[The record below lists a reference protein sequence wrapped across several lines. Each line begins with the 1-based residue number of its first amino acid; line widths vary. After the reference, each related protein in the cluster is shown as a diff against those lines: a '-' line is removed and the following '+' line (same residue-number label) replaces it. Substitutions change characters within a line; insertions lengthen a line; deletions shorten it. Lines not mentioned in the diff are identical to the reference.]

1 MNIIMG
7 GDMEYED
14 LIGLTEFLKWKNVT
28 TKRQKKN
35 GTQIWELPI
44 KIHGQF
50 IKVGSFKRGYVR
62 RMNGCYTTYQL
73 NKCENYDHFYK
84 EFKSHY
90 NNNGDY
96 KAKWTGK
103 YNKMICRKRILIE
116 DKRDRLE
123 YLIDYCLKNYYIKP
137 ANQVENGEF
146 VHKWQHE
153 YEMKNGSIDKV
164 RELQSENNRLHN
176 IYLKQT
182 TEITELKEEI
192 DKIND
197 YNYDKIE
204 GLNQEIRDKGAL
216 DNLTVFVNNEK
227 YKII

>member
-44 KIHGQF
+44 KIYGQF
-50 IKVGSFKRGYVR
+50 MKVGSFKRGYVR
-62 RMNGCYTTYQL
+62 RMNGCYTPYQL
-73 NKCENYDHFYK
+73 NKCEPNIEYYKDYDHFQDQ
-84 EFKSHY
+84 
-90 NNNGDY
+90 NGN
-96 KAKWTGK
+96 WRSEPSGK

-123 YLIDYCLKNYYIKP
+123 YLIDYCLKNYYINQ

-153 YEMKNGSIDKV
+153 YEMKNGSLDKV
-164 RELQSENNRLHN
+164 KELQSENNRLHN

-182 TEITELKEEI
+182 IKITKLEKEI
-192 DKIND
+192 DK
-197 YNYDKIE
+197 
-204 GLNQEIRDKGAL
+204 LNNEIVDSRDRGAL

>member
-62 RMNGCYTTYQL
+62 RMNGCYTPYQL
-73 NKCENYDHFYK
+73 NKCEPNIEYYKDYDHFQDQ
-84 EFKSHY
+84 
-90 NNNGDY
+90 NGN
-96 KAKWTGK
+96 WRQEPNGK
-103 YNKMICRKRILIE
+103 YNKFVGKRRILIE

-123 YLIDYCLKNYYIKP
+123 YLIDYCLKNYYINQ

-153 YEMKNGSIDKV
+153 YEMKNGSLDKV
-164 RELQSENNRLHN
+164 KELQSENNRLHN

-182 TEITELKEEI
+182 IKITKLEKEI
-192 DKIND
+192 DK
-197 YNYDKIE
+197 
-204 GLNQEIRDKGAL
+204 LNNEIVDSRDRGAL

>member
-1 MNIIMG
+1 
-7 GDMEYED
+7 
-14 LIGLTEFLKWKNVT
+14 
-28 TKRQKKN
+28 
-35 GTQIWELPI
+35 
-44 KIHGQF
+44 
-50 IKVGSFKRGYVR
+50 
-62 RMNGCYTTYQL
+62 MNGCYTPYQL
-73 NKCENYDHFYK
+73 NKCEPNVEYYPEYEWK
-84 EFKSHY
+84 RGTQFK
-90 NNNGDY
+90 
-96 KAKWTGK
+96 TGK
-103 YNKMICRKRILIE
+103 YNKYVGKRRIKIMSTRKRVQ
-116 DKRDRLE
+116 
-123 YLIDYCLKNYYIKP
+123 YLIDYCLKNYYINQ

-182 TEITELKEEI
+182 TEITELKKEI

-204 GLNQEIRDKGAL
+204 GLEQEIRDKGAL
-216 DNLTVFVNNEK
+216 DNLSVIVNNER

>member
-44 KIHGQF
+44 KIYGQF
-50 IKVGSFKRGYVR
+50 IKVGSFKRGYIR
-62 RMNGCYTTYQL
+62 RMNGCYTPYQL
-73 NKCENYDHFYK
+73 NKCESNIEYYKHYDHFQDQ
-84 EFKSHY
+84 
-90 NNNGDY
+90 NGN
-96 KAKWTGK
+96 WRSEPSGK

-123 YLIDYCLKNYYIKP
+123 YLIDYCLKNYYIKQ

-153 YEMKNGSIDKV
+153 YEMKNGNIDKII
-164 RELQSENNRLHN
+164 ELQDENNRLHN

-182 TEITELKEEI
+182 EEI
-192 DKIND
+192 NK
-197 YNYDKIE
+197 
-204 GLNQEIRDKGAL
+204 LNNEIVDSRDRGML

>member
-44 KIHGQF
+44 KIYGQF
-50 IKVGSFKRGYVR
+50 MKVGSFKRGYVR
-62 RMNGCYTTYQL
+62 RMNGCYTPYQL
-73 NKCENYDHFYK
+73 NKCEPNIEYYKDYDHFQDQ
-84 EFKSHY
+84 
-90 NNNGDY
+90 NGN
-96 KAKWTGK
+96 WRQEPNGK
-103 YNKMICRKRILIE
+103 YNKFVGKRRILIE

-123 YLIDYCLKNYYIKP
+123 YLIDYCLKNYYINQ

-153 YEMKNGSIDKV
+153 YEMKNGSLDKV
-164 RELQSENNRLHN
+164 KELQSENNRLHN

-182 TEITELKEEI
+182 IKITKLEKEI
-192 DKIND
+192 DK
-197 YNYDKIE
+197 
-204 GLNQEIRDKGAL
+204 LNNEIVDSRDRGAL

>member
-44 KIHGQF
+44 KIYGQF
-50 IKVGSFKRGYVR
+50 MKVGSFKRGYVR
-62 RMNGCYTTYQL
+62 RMNGCYTPYQL
-73 NKCENYDHFYK
+73 NKCEPNVEYWPEHEWKTINGEYK
-84 EFKSHY
+84 QVK
-90 NNNGDY
+90 
-96 KAKWTGK
+96 TGK
-103 YNKMICRKRILIE
+103 YNKFVGKRRILIDDE
-116 DKRDRLE
+116 YDRIN
-123 YLIDYCLKNYYIKP
+123 YLITFCLKNYYINQ

-153 YEMKNGSIDKV
+153 YEMKNGSLDKV
-164 RELQSENNRLHN
+164 KELQSENNRLHN

-182 TEITELKEEI
+182 IKITKLEKEI
-192 DKIND
+192 DK
-197 YNYDKIE
+197 
-204 GLNQEIRDKGAL
+204 LNNEIVDSRDRGAL

>member
-44 KIHGQF
+44 KIYGQF
-50 IKVGSFKRGYVR
+50 MKVGSFKRGYVR
-62 RMNGCYTTYQL
+62 RMNGCYTPYQL
-73 NKCENYDHFYK
+73 NKCEPNIEYYKDYDHFQDQ
-84 EFKSHY
+84 
-90 NNNGDY
+90 NGN
-96 KAKWTGK
+96 WRQEPNGK
-103 YNKMICRKRILIE
+103 YNKFVGKRRILIE

-123 YLIDYCLKNYYIKP
+123 YLIDYCLKNYYINQ

-153 YEMKNGSIDKV
+153 YEMKNGNIDRI
-164 RELQSENNRLHN
+164 RELQAENR
-176 IYLKQT
+176 
-182 TEITELKEEI
+182 ELKEEI
-192 DKIND
+192 DD
-197 YNYDKIE
+197 
-204 GLNQEIRDKGAL
+204 RGAL
-216 DNLTVFVNNEK
+216 DNLSVIVNNER